1 MIEKSLLEQ
10 NMIEIIL
17 GVIALLLLLFFSAVM
32 SSAEVAFFSLQST
45 TIDKFKASK
54 NKNHKR
60 IVKLMNN
67 PEQLLAT
74 ILTGNNFINIA
85 FVIVSVWFTNLLI
98 DFQGNMILV
107 FVVQTI
113 VVTLFILI
121 FGEIFPKSIAIN
133 QPQKVAEFDAFM
145 VIVFQNIFSPIIRL
159 LTHTTVLIKNKLK
172 QNQKIN
178 FNDLSNAID
187 LAAEDLKDEK
197 KILKGI
203 VNFATI
209 RVNEILIPRVD
220 VKTVDIKQSFAS
232 VVKTIKET
240 GFSRI
245 PVIKNS
251 FDTIVGVLYIK
262 DLLPHLHKS
271 DFKWQSLIRPPYFV
285 PESKFINDLLA
296 EFQQKKIHMAIVID
310 EYGGMSGIVTLEDVL
325 EEIVGNIDDEFD
337 NESQPFLK
345 LDDNT
350 YEVDGKMLIN
360 DFCHIA
366 NINDNVFDEFKGD
379 SETIAGL
386 ILQHSGSMPKENYK
400 VEIAGYTFKV
410 KHADNRR
417 IKTVLIT
424 LAHPSDH
431 EN

>member
-1 MIEKSLLEQ
+1 MIK
-10 NMIEIIL
+10 IVL

-32 SSAEVAFFSLQST
+32 SSAEVAFFSLHST
-45 TIDKFKASK
+45 TINKFKASK

-60 IVKLMNN
+60 IVKLLDN

-85 FVIVSVWFTNLLI
+85 FVIVSVWLTNLVI
-98 DFQGNMILV
+98 DFHGNTLLI

-133 QPQKVAEFDAFM
+133 QPEKLAEFDA
-145 VIVFQNIFSPIIRL
+145 VIVLVFQKMFLPIIRL
-159 LTHTTVLIKNKLK
+159 LTHTTALIKSKLK

-178 FNDLSNAID
+178 FNDLSSAID

-209 RVNEILIPRVD
+209 RVNEILIPRID

-262 DLLPHLHKS
+262 DLLPHLHKN

-310 EYGGMSGIVTLEDVL
+310 EYGGMSGIVTLEDIL

-337 NESQPFLK
+337 TESEPFVK
-345 LDDNT
+345 LDDFT

-386 ILQHSGSMPKENYK
+386 ILQHSGSLPKENYI
-400 VEIAGYTFKV
+400 VQIAGFTFKV
-410 KHADNRR
+410 KQVDNRR
-417 IKTVLIT
+417 IKTVNIILPQS
-424 LAHPSDH
+424 LNH
-431 EN
+431 ES